1 MIRFEF
7 VYQDHLIVLK
17 TDFIGNEQVF
27 VDNTKVSHSLN
38 WKFKNEHKLNIDN
51 QELTLKVYGIST
63 STNEMSAYLYEGD
76 ELIERQIQQIDLE
89 TYISDGQ
96 TFNEAEIEW
105 KKEIEMS
112 KSTSVLAYAVYFL
125 MLFTSTFSIGGTFS
139 NIGLWLLIGVFIY
152 AIFEFFRVS
161 LKLLTTRNANG

>member
-1 MIRFEF
+1 
-7 VYQDHLIVLK
+7 
-17 TDFIGNEQVF
+17 
-27 VDNTKVSHSLN
+27 
-38 WKFKNEHKLNIDN
+38 
-51 QELTLKVYGIST
+51 
-63 STNEMSAYLYEGD
+63 MSAYLYEGD